1 MTLPKS
7 TNQSAMDDGIIFI
20 LSFITFIN
28 TQYQHGQH
36 QFGIKRHYTV
46 ISQCGGKGRH
56 HRIVATGAWYVE
68 GAGGGVQRSTNVGY

>member
-7 TNQSAMDDGIIFI
+7 TNQTAMVDGIIH
-20 LSFITFIN
+20 
-28 TQYQHGQH
+28 TQYQHGKH
-36 QFGIKRHYTV
+36 QFGIIHHYTV
-46 ISQCGGKGRH
+46 ISQCGGKGRN